1 MPSETG
7 NLVLGG
13 IWFIL
18 IQHMFNRFERH
29 KVSSG
34 SLPKYKVRH
43 GKAAW
48 RGKLRLAFHC
58 CLEGGEILKFPI
70 LLTILNFYMFKLI
83 KI

>member
-7 NLVLGG
+7 KLVLGG

-34 SLPKYKVRH
+34 SLPEYKVRH

-48 RGKLRLAFHC
+48 TGRVRLAFHC
-58 CLEGGEILKFPI
+58 CLEGGR
-70 LLTILNFYMFKLI
+70 NI
-83 KI
+83 KISHIVNNFKFLYI